1 MTDGHCFISYSNAD
15 AADFATKLSDELEG
29 GHPFINVW
37 FDKRDLKPGK
47 DWDDQIPAAIR
58 DCKYLVFV
66 LTPDSTAEG
75 SVCKEEWTWALK
87 YKKPV
92 IPIRLHEKAELPFR
106 MGNRQF
112 IDFVFNFAAGIAKLR
127 KHFTYL
133 DSPEGLLDELNHR
146 LADANR
152 DFRRAKEE
160 DKARIK
166 AELDE
171 LTEQIKRQEEIVK
184 NPKAA
189 EKRTEDNIKSGLE
202 RERQPEKPVAGKT
215 STRFINPP
223 PGIAPNYFQDRLI
236 ETKQIV
242 DFLNN
247 DSQRLMT
254 IVGRAGVGKTA
265 MVCRLLKALERGE
278 LPDDL
283 GEMKVDGIVYLSETG
298 SHRVNFANVFADLSK
313 LLPASGE
320 TAERLEGIYKNPQ
333 TSTGDKMRALLDAF
347 PSGRVILLLDNF
359 ETLIDPESLSLRDSE
374 LSDALN
380 ALLGGQHHAVKAV
393 ITTRIAPRDLA
404 VSEPGRQHHLSLD
417 EGLESPYA
425 ENVLREMDA
434 DGRVGLK
441 TAPDALLNKAREKTR
456 GYPRALEALYAILS
470 VDRYTTL
477 EELLELSLPDEV
489 VQKLVGEAFNRLDPS
504 AQKVMQALAVYNRP
518 VSPAAI
524 DYLLQPHLP
533 SIDSALVLNRLV
545 NMHFARREAGRYY
558 LHPADKE
565 YAFGL
570 IGNQGIGDSVSS
582 QSLIPKQL
590 IPNSSFTQH
599 DLLNRA
605 ADYFAQA
612 RKPRAEWKKLD
623 DLIAQLAEF
632 DLRCAAGDYDTAAS
646 VLTDIDFDY
655 LLLWGHYRLMID
667 LHQKLQEKII
677 DNTLARISAG
687 NLGTANQNIGQV
699 QVAIKYFTKV
709 LELAQQ
715 YKDRQH
721 EGAAL
726 GALGTAYTELSET
739 HMAIKFLE
747 QALIIAQ
754 EIGNRKDEGIVLC
767 NLGNAYANLEDEYK
781 AIEFYEQALIIDR
794 EIGNRTGEAT
804 DLNNLGKAYAD
815 LSDARKAIEFHKQAL
830 IIIREIGDRIG
841 EANNLGGIAKCYEN
855 LGQITQAIE
864 YRKSALAIS
873 QEIGAHNEEGVNL
886 SILGSYYSNLD
897 DQKQAKEFFEKSL
910 FIAQETGYRYGEGF
924 RLLNLAGVEVELKNY
939 ERSIELSSQST
950 IIGDEISRP
959 HLQSHSYRQLALAY
973 LLSSK
978 FEEAKSFIE
987 KAEKLDISDNNH
999 NVTSLHGIIAL
1010 RQGERETAQEAFT
1023 KSIAQADEILAK
1035 TPDYYSALD
1044 AKGLAL
1050 CGLILAGRGD
1060 PSMPTGA
1067 NVGKTVP
1074 PDKVTVSA
1082 GRVAP
1087 TVDEAIETFRKAR
1100 KIAPHAGVVKSVL
1113 RLFDELVKCD
1123 EEGVL
1128 KGVREAIAGS

>member
-1 MTDGHCFISYSNAD
+1 MTDHCFISYSTAD
-15 AADFATKLSDELEG
+15 ALEFARQLADKIEG
-29 GHPFINVW
+29 GEDKFVDAW
-37 FDKRDLKPGK
+37 LDKRDIDPAR
-47 DWDDQIPAAIR
+47 DWDDQIVEGIR
-58 DCKYLVFV
+58 ACKCMLFV
-66 LTPDSTAEG
+66 MTKDSTAQG
-75 SVCKEEWTWALK
+75 SMCKNEWNWALK

-92 IPIRLHEKAELPFR
+92 VPIRLEKDVEQPFGL
-106 MGNRQF
+106 GNRQW
-112 IDFVFNFAAGIAKLR
+112 IDFTGSFEQGFAKLR
-127 KHFTYL
+127 LFL
-133 DSPEGLLDELNHR
+133 RRMDSPEGQLDAMKDR
-146 LADANR
+146 LADAQR
-152 DFRRAKEE
+152 DLRRAKE
-160 DKARIK
+160 DDQLRIK

-171 LTEQIKRQEEIVK
+171 LTEQIKRQEEIVR

-189 EKRTEDNIKSGLE
+189 EEKTEKNIQSGLE
-202 RERQPEKPVAGKT
+202 RERKPVKEVI
-215 STRFINPP
+215 SKQLSKFINPP
-223 PGIAPNYFQDRLI
+223 PGIAPNYFQDRFV

-283 GEMKVDGIVYLSETG
+283 GEMKADGIVYLSETG

-393 ITTRIAPRDLA
+393 ITTRIAPRNLA
-404 VSEPGRQHHLSLD
+404 ISEPGRQHHLSLD

-441 TAPDALLNKAREKTR
+441 TAPNALLNKAREKTR

-477 EELLELSLPDEV
+477 EELLEISLPDEV

-565 YAFGL
+565 YAFSIIPEKDLTTKDTKVTKENQEESSRL
-570 IGNQGIGDSVSS
+570 INA
-582 QSLIPKQL
+582 
-590 IPNSSFTQH
+590 FTQH

-605 ADYFAQA
+605 ADFFAQA

-623 DLIAQLAEF
+623 DIAAQLAEF
-632 DLRCAAGDYDTAAS
+632 ELRCKASDYDTAADM
-646 VLTDIDFDY
+646 LTDIDGEC

-667 LHQKLQEKII
+667 LHEKLEEKLT
-677 DNTLARISAG
+677 DKWLDGRNADS
-687 NLGTANQNIGQV
+687 LGVAYMEIGQTANAIHYLTRALKSAQENKYRQGEGATLTKMGSAYAKLGDLYK
-699 QVAIKYFTKV
+699 AIK
-709 LELAQQ
+709 
-715 YKDRQH
+715 H
-721 EGAAL
+721 
-726 GALGTAYTELSET
+726 
-739 HMAIKFLE
+739 LE
-747 QALIIAQ
+747 QALVITR
-754 EIGNRKDEGIVLC
+754 EIGDLKGESASLTNLGNRYAELYEMQKAIDYYRQALIIDQKTSDSGDKSITLE
-767 NLGNAYANLEDEYK
+767 NLGNAYLALEEH
-781 AIEFYEQALIIDR
+781 E
-794 EIGNRTGEAT
+794 N
-804 DLNNLGKAYAD
+804 
-815 LSDARKAIEFHKQAL
+815 
-830 IIIREIGDRIG
+830 
-841 EANNLGGIAKCYEN
+841 AKEN
-855 LGQITQAIE
+855 YQQAI
-864 YRKSALAIS
+864 
-873 QEIGAHNEEGVNL
+873 Q
-886 SILGSYYSNLD
+886 
-897 DQKQAKEFFEKSL
+897 
-910 FIAQETGYRYGEGF
+910 IA
-924 RLLNLAGVEVELKNY
+924 
-939 ERSIELSSQST
+939 
-950 IIGDEISRP
+950 DEISFPLEQQQAR
-959 HLQSHSYRQLALAY
+959 SGLAQIY
-973 LLSSK
+973 LLQNNLVNARATI
-978 FEEAKSFIE
+978 EAALQYDE
-987 KAEKLDISDNNH
+987 PLYNH
-999 NVTSLHGIIAL
+999 DATALLGLIAL
-1010 RQGERETAQEAFT
+1010 RQGERETAQEAFM

-1035 TPDYYSALD
+1035 TLDFYDALD

-1050 CGLILAGRGD
+1050 CGRA
-1060 PSMPTGA
+1060 
-1067 NVGKTVP
+1067 
-1074 PDKVTVSA
+1074 VS
-1082 GRVAP
+1082 GESGIGNRDVVA
-1087 TVDEAIETFRKAR
+1087 EAVETFRKAR
-1100 KIAPHAGVVKSVL
+1100 GIAPHAGVVKSVL

-1128 KGVREAIAGS
+1128 KGVREVIEGNPLVE

>member
-15 AADFATKLSDELEG
+15 AADFATKLSNELEG
-29 GHPFINVW
+29 GHPFTNVW
-37 FDKRDLKPGK
+37 FDKRDLKPG
-47 DWDDQIPAAIR
+47 DNWDDQISSAIR
-58 DCKYLVFV
+58 GCKCLVFV
-66 LTPDSTAEG
+66 LTEDSTSEG
-75 SVCKEEWTWALK
+75 SVCKDEWTWALK

-92 IPIRLHEKAELPFR
+92 IPIRLHTKGELPFR
-106 MGNRQF
+106 LGSRQF
-112 IDFVFNFAAGIAKLR
+112 IDFVSNFEAGIAKLR

-133 DSPEGLLDELNHR
+133 DSAEGILDELKHR
-146 LADANR
+146 HADATR
-152 DFRRAKEE
+152 DLRRARP
-160 DKARIK
+160 DDQPRIK

-189 EKRTEDNIKSGLE
+189 EEKTEKNIQSGLE

-313 LLPASGE
+313 LLPKDN
-320 TAERLEGIYKNPQ
+320 AERLEGIYKNPQ

-380 ALLGGQHHAVKAV
+380 ALLSGQHHAVKAV

-441 TAPDALLNKAREKTR
+441 SAPDALLNKAREKTR

-477 EELLELSLPDEV
+477 EELLEISLPDEV

-565 YAFGL
+565 YAF
-570 IGNQGIGDSVSS
+570 
-582 QSLIPKQL
+582 SLIESREQRVE
-590 IPNSSFTQH
+590 NSESPEPPTTNLQSPVSNNLSFTQH

-623 DLIAQLAEF
+623 DLAAQLAEF
-632 DLRCAAGDYDTAAS
+632 ELRCEAGDFDTAAS
-646 VLTDIDFDY
+646 VLLEIDADY
-655 LLLWGHYRLMID
+655 LHVWGHYHLMIE
-667 LHQKLQEKII
+667 LHKRLQGNLK
-677 DNTLARISAG
+677 DKTLARASAG
-687 NLGTANQNIGQV
+687 NLGITYARTGQAHI
-699 QVAIKYFTKV
+699 AIKLLEKV
-709 LELAQQ
+709 LELSRED
-715 YKDRQH
+715 KDKSH
-721 EGAAL
+721 ECVSLISL
-726 GALGTAYTELSET
+726 GNRYQELGDTQK
-739 HMAIKFLE
+739 AIE
-747 QALIIAQ
+747 CYEPALIIA
-754 EIGNRKDEGIVLC
+754 
-767 NLGNAYANLEDEYK
+767 
-781 AIEFYEQALIIDR
+781 
-794 EIGNRTGEAT
+794 
-804 DLNNLGKAYAD
+804 
-815 LSDARKAIEFHKQAL
+815 
-830 IIIREIGDRIG
+830 REIGDKSSEEISLI
-841 EANNLGGIAKCYEN
+841 NLAETFSMDGKYS
-855 LGQITQAIE
+855 QAIE
-864 YRKSALAIS
+864 SGKQSLLIALEMGIPATYEYGILS
-873 QEIGAHNEEGVNL
+873 EAYLFNEQIDEALIN
-886 SILGSYYSNLD
+886 
-897 DQKQAKEFFEKSL
+897 
-910 FIAQETGYRYGEGF
+910 AQEAQKYDEPI
-924 RLLNLAGVEVELKNY
+924 NNY
-939 ERSIELSSQST
+939 
-950 IIGDEISRP
+950 
-959 HLQSHSYRQLALAY
+959 
-973 LLSSK
+973 
-978 FEEAKSFIE
+978 
-987 KAEKLDISDNNH
+987 
-999 NVTSLHGIIAL
+999 NVTALHGIIAL
-1010 RQGERETAQEAFT
+1010 RQGERETAGEAFA

-1035 TPDYYSALD
+1035 TPEYYSALD

-1050 CGLILAGRGD
+1050 CGAAILFSYTDRTD
-1060 PSMPTGA
+1060 NTESSLKKRKKSVPSVESVYK
-1067 NVGKTVP
+1067 N
-1074 PDKVTVSA
+1074 D
-1082 GRVAP
+1082 
-1087 TVDEAIETFRKAR
+1087 AIETFRKAR
-1100 KIAPHAGVVKSVL
+1100 KIAPHAGIVKKNL

-1128 KGVREAIAGS
+1128 KDVRKAVEGVE

>member
-112 IDFVFNFAAGIAKLR
+112 IDFVFNFEAGIAKLR

-133 DSPEGLLDELNHR
+133 NSPEGLLDELNHR

-189 EKRTEDNIKSGLE
+189 EKRTEDNIQSGLE

-254 IVGRAGVGKTA
+254 VVGRAGVGKTA
-265 MVCRLLKALERGE
+265 MICRLLKGLENGN

-313 LLPASGE
+313 LLPPAEE
-320 TAERLEGIYKNPQ
+320 TAKRLEGIYKNPQ

-380 ALLGGQHHAVKAV
+380 ALLSGQHHAVKAV

-404 VSEPGRQHHLSLD
+404 VREPGRQHHLSLD

-441 TAPDALLNKAREKTR
+441 SAPDALLNKAREKTR

-477 EELLELSLPDEV
+477 EELLEISLPDEV

-565 YAFGL
+565 YAFSIIPEKDL
-570 IGNQGIGDSVSS
+570 TTKDTKVTKENQEEDDALLALQRELDSLRASR
-582 QSLIPKQL
+582 LTA
-590 IPNSSFTQH
+590 FTQH
-599 DLLNRA
+599 NLLNRA

-623 DLIAQLAEF
+623 DLTAQLAEF
-632 DLRCAAGDYDTAAS
+632 ELRCEVGDYDTAAS
-646 VLTDIDFDY
+646 VLIEIDD
-655 LLLWGHYRLMID
+655 LMQQWGHYYLTIQ
-667 LHQKLQEKII
+667 LNELILEKLKEKIYI
-677 DNTLARISAG
+677 MFSLNE
-687 NLGTANQNIGQV
+687 LGWAYLTIGKIQKAMFFYY
-699 QVAIKYFTKV
+699 QGLDT
-709 LELAQQ
+709 AQQ
-715 YKDRQH
+715 AKNRGW
-721 EGAAL
+721 ESVFL
-726 GALGTAYTELSET
+726 GSLGSAHT
-739 HMAIKFLE
+739 
-747 QALIIAQ
+747 
-754 EIGNRKDEGIVLC
+754 D
-767 NLGNAYANLEDEYK
+767 LGEARK
-781 AIEFYEQALIIDR
+781 AIEFHEQALVIDR
-794 EIGNRTGEAT
+794 EIGNRSGEGT
-804 DLNNLGKAYAD
+804 NLGNLGIVFFTLGNAK
-815 LSDARKAIEFHKQAL
+815 KAIEYCKQAL
-830 IIIREIGDRIG
+830 EIH
-841 EANNLGGIAKCYEN
+841 K
-855 LGQITQAIE
+855 
-864 YRKSALAIS
+864 
-873 QEIGAHNEEGVNL
+873 EIN
-886 SILGSYYSNLD
+886 D
-897 DQKQAKEFFEKSL
+897 
-910 FIAQETGYRYGEGF
+910 RYGESRHLGNLGEIYTSLGDLHTAINYSEQALSIRREMHNRRGEAIGLESLGLTMSLLENKQQAIHMF
-924 RLLNLAGVEVELKNY
+924 QQAIQIADEILLSEVQINARSRLVEVHLFQNDLVNA
-939 ERSIELSSQST
+939 RATIESA
-950 IIGDEISRP
+950 
-959 HLQSHSYRQLALAY
+959 LQYDVPQY
-973 LLSSK
+973 
-978 FEEAKSFIE
+978 
-987 KAEKLDISDNNH
+987 NH
-999 NVTSLHGIIAL
+999 NATALHGIIAL
-1010 RQGERETAQEAFT
+1010 RQGDEVAARGAFVRA
-1023 KSIAQADEILAK
+1023 IRQADEILSK
-1035 TPDYYSALD
+1035 TAEYYSALD

-1050 CGLILAGRGD
+1050 CGLILTKD
-1060 PSMPTGA
+1060 LTGL
-1067 NVGKTVP
+1067 VQ
-1074 PDKVTVSA
+1074 D
-1082 GRVAP
+1082 
-1087 TVDEAIETFRKAR
+1087 AIETFRKAR
-1100 KIAPHAGVVKSVL
+1100 KIAPHAGVVKSML
-1113 RLFDELVKCD
+1113 RLFDELVKCEGGEILKD
-1123 EEGVL
+1123 MRNAVEGV
-1128 KGVREAIAGS
+1128 E

>member
-1 MTDGHCFISYSNAD
+1 MTDGHCFISYSTAD
-15 AADFATKLSDELEG
+15 ALEFARRLADELEG
-29 GHPFINVW
+29 GEDKFTGVW
-37 FDKRDLKPGK
+37 FDKRDIDPAR
-47 DWDDQIPAAIR
+47 DWDDQIVEGIR
-58 DCKYLVFV
+58 ACKCMAFV
-66 LTPDSTAEG
+66 MTKDSTAQG
-75 SVCKEEWTWALK
+75 SMCKNEWTWALK
-87 YKKPV
+87 YKKV
-92 IPIRLHEKAELPFR
+92 VVPIRLHKDAEQPFGL
-106 MGNRQF
+106 GNRQW
-112 IDFVFNFAAGIAKLR
+112 IDFTGEFEHGLAKLR
-127 KHFTYL
+127 KFL
-133 DSPEGLLDELNHR
+133 REMDSPEGILQSYKDR
-146 LADANR
+146 LADAER
-152 DFRRAKEE
+152 ALRRAKGDEE
-160 DKARIK
+160 LRIK
-166 AELDE
+166 AEIEE
-171 LTEQIKRQEEIVK
+171 LKAEISRQEEIVK

-189 EKRTEDNIKSGLE
+189 EEKTEKNIQSGLE
-202 RERQPEKPVAGKT
+202 RERQPEKPVAGKM

-236 ETKQIV
+236 ETEQIR

-247 DSQRLMT
+247 DSQRVMT

-283 GEMKVDGIVYLSETG
+283 GEMKVEGIVYLSETG

-313 LLPASGE
+313 LLPASEE

-380 ALLGGQHHAVKAV
+380 ALLSGQHHAVKAV

-404 VSEPGRQHHLSLD
+404 MGELGRQHHLSLD

-441 TAPDALLNKAREKTR
+441 SAPDTLLNKAREKTR

-477 EELLELSLPDEV
+477 EELLEISLPDEV

-565 YAFGL
+565 YAFGIIPEKDL
-570 IGNQGIGDSVSS
+570 TTKDTKVTKEEQGDSSELPITNY
-582 QSLIPKQL
+582 Q
-590 IPNSSFTQH
+590 FTQH

-623 DLIAQLAEF
+623 DLAAQLAEF
-632 DLRCAAGDYDTAAS
+632 ELRCEARDYDTACS
-646 VLTDIDFDY
+646 VLRSIDFDY

-667 LHQKLQEKII
+667 LHEVIEGKIQ
-677 DNTLARISAG
+677 DTNLHLG
-687 NLGTANQNIGQV
+687 NLNGLGIAYALIGMV
-699 QVAIKYFTKV
+699 KRAIVFLDKGV
-709 LELAQQ
+709 NLSREA
-715 YKDRQH
+715 KDRSW
-721 EGAAL
+721 EGVFLGGLGNRHVAL
-726 GALGTAYTELSET
+726 GNM
-739 HMAIKFLE
+739 H
-747 QALIIAQ
+747 
-754 EIGNRKDEGIVLC
+754 
-767 NLGNAYANLEDEYK
+767 K
-781 AIEFYEQALIIDR
+781 AIEFYEQSLVIEREIGDKRNEGATLSNIAACKFDLGNSQEAIDFLEKALVVAR
-794 EIGNRTGEAT
+794 EIGNKKNESTYYG
-804 DLNNLGKAYAD
+804 N
-815 LSDARKAIEFHKQAL
+815 
-830 IIIREIGDRIG
+830 IG
-841 EANNLGGIAKCYEN
+841 EALIDLGKYEEAIN
-855 LGQITQAIE
+855 HHRQAQV
-864 YRKSALAIS
+864 L
-873 QEIGAHNEEGVNL
+873 
-886 SILGSYYSNLD
+886 
-897 DQKQAKEFFEKSL
+897 AKEFEYVAVLKYNIMGEAQANL
-910 FIAQETGYRYGEGF
+910 FQNDLINARTT
-924 RLLNLAGVEVELKNY
+924 
-939 ERSIELSSQST
+939 IEAA
-950 IIGDEISRP
+950 
-959 HLQSHSYRQLALAY
+959 LQYDVPQ
-973 LLSSK
+973 
-978 FEEAKSFIE
+978 
-987 KAEKLDISDNNH
+987 NNH
-999 NVTSLHGIIAL
+999 NASALHGIIAL
-1010 RQGERETAQEAFT
+1010 RQGERETAQEAFM
-1023 KSIAQADEILAK
+1023 KSIAQAEEILVK
-1035 TPDYYSALD
+1035 TPEYYSALD

-1060 PSMPTGA
+1060 PSMPTKT
-1067 NVGKTVP
+1067 NDGKPAP
-1074 PDKVTVSA
+1074 PDMVTVSS
-1082 GRVAP
+1082 GRGAP
-1087 TVDEAIETFRKAR
+1087 TVDDAIETFRKSR

-1123 EEGVL
+1123 TEGILKDVRKAAEGV
-1128 KGVREAIAGS
+1128 E